1 MFTSRSTSARS
12 SLRARRFALSGLVV
26 AWVALILACGG
37 AANKPT
43 SKTAKPAKDDK
54 AGTKKADPPPQPT
67 AKERWIA
74 LGTPSLDLSAL
85 KAGDLGVMPV
95 GEYLLGG
102 EKMTKPTGWKVLQV
116 LDKQSVLLTHLDGFY
131 KELNGETFWMEA
143 MDTRNMVD
151 GRTYT
156 FDGIFECQGTR
167 TYKTPIGATRT
178 VFVLR
183 HIGQR

>member
-12 SLRARRFALSGLVV
+12 SLRARRFALSGLVA

-43 SKTAKPAKDDK
+43 SKNTKPAKDEK
-54 AGTKKADPPPQPT
+54 AVTKKADAPPQPT

-74 LGTPSLDLSAL
+74 LGNPSLDLQAL

-95 GEYLLGG
+95 AVYTLAGEQQKKL
-102 EKMTKPTGWKVLQV
+102 TGWKVLQV
-116 LDKQSVLLTHLDGFY
+116 LDKQSVLVTHVDGYF
-131 KELNGETFWMEA
+131 KELNGETFWLEGL
-143 MDTRNMVD
+143 DTRNMPD
-151 GRTYT
+151 GRTYS

-167 TYKTPIGATRT
+167 TYKSALGATRT

-183 HIGQR
+183 YIGER